1 MTRLTFIKKNNFHQ
15 LIQGKK
21 NGNLFNDYIHNYVNI
36 NRFFTVFVVII
47 NWPKGVKKFNKTK
60 SWLKVLKN
68 LLKWKYKKDID
79 N

>member
-21 NGNLFNDYIHNYVNI
+21 YRNLFNDYIHNYVNI
-36 NRFFTVFVVII
+36 NRFFTVFRVII
-47 NWPKGVKKFNKTK
+47 NWPKGVKKSNKTK

-68 LLKWKYKKDID
+68 SLKSKYKKDID